1 MIDSAI
7 IEVLR
12 RKFTRLVSELDE
24 RGRRHWAASEA
35 LELGHGGIK
44 AVAQATGLGER
55 TIRRG
60 CHELH
65 PDPALVNPA
74 SRRIRRVGGGR
85 KRLQVHDPTLV
96 SALEALVEP
105 TTRGDPMS
113 PLRWTCKSTRKLAR
127 ALAGQGH
134 QVSHTTVAQ
143 LLEDLDYSLQ
153 STRKTLEGTAH
164 PDRDAQFRYIN
175 RCVKVF
181 QRAGQP
187 VISVDAKKKELVGQF
202 ANRGRDY
209 QPKGQPERVQ
219 THDFPD
225 KELGKICPYGVY
237 DPTHNQGWVSVGID
251 HDTAQFAVASIR
263 RWWWHMGQGAYPQAH
278 ALLITADGGGSNA
291 SRNRLWKVELQT
303 LADEIGVAIYVR
315 HFPPGTSKWN
325 KIEHRMFCH
334 ITENWRGRP
343 LISHE
348 VIVNLI
354 GHTTTNTG
362 LTIQAELDKNPYPTG
377 IKVSNEDMKRL
388 NLSPAKFHGKDW
400 NYAIKPHPQRQ

>member
-1 MIDSAI
+1 MIDTGI

-12 RKFTRLVSELDE
+12 RKFTRLKSDLNE
-24 RGRRHWAASEA
+24 RGRRRWAASEA
-35 LELGHGGIK
+35 LELGHGGLK

-60 CHELH
+60 CDELRH
-65 PDPALVNPA
+65 HHAPERPDD
-74 SRRIRRVGGGR
+74 RRIRRAGGGR
-85 KRLQVHDPTLV
+85 NPLQTHDPALV
-96 SALEALVEP
+96 SALEALVDP

-113 PLRWTCKSTRKLAR
+113 PLRWTCKSTRKLAK

-134 QVSHTTVAQ
+134 KVSHTTVAQ
-143 LLEDLDYSLQ
+143 LLAALDYSLQ
-153 STRKTLEGTAH
+153 GTRKTLEGAAH

-181 QRAGQP
+181 QHAGQP
-187 VISVDAKKKELVGQF
+187 VISVDAKKKDLVGQF

-209 QPKGQPERVQ
+209 QPKGQPEHVH
-219 THDFPD
+219 THDCPD
-225 KELGKICPYGVY
+225 QELGKICPYGVY
-237 DPTHNQGWVSVGID
+237 DPTHNHGWVSVGID
-251 HDTAQFAVASIR
+251 HDTAQFAVASLR
-263 RWWWHMGQGAYPQAH
+263 RWWWQMGKVAYPHAR

-291 SRNRLWKVELQT
+291 SRNRLWKVELQK

-325 KIEHRMFCH
+325 TIEHRMFSH

-348 VIVNLI
+348 VVVNLI

-362 LTIQAELDKNPYPTG
+362 LTIQAALDKNTYPVG
-377 IKVSNEDMKRL
+377 IKVSKEEMKRL
-388 NLSPAKFHGKDW
+388 NLSPATFHGKDW
-400 NYAIKPHPQRQ
+400 NYAIKPRQQEP